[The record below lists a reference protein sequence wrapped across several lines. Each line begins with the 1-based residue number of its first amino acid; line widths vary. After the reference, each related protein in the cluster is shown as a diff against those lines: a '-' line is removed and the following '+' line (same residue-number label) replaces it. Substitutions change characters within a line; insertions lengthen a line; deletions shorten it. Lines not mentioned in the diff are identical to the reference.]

1 MDYFFKTKAKKA
13 GKDQVTIFFFSSV
26 FSGLTPAD
34 IYSVKV
40 KNWKHQNNVSILFK
54 VNNKLTGK
62 LRYKFICKNI
72 KQSYF
77 PCLWTRLES
86 EKLYCLDDAS
96 F

>member
-13 GKDQVTIFFFSSV
+13 
-26 FSGLTPAD
+26 TPAD

-54 VNNKLTGK
+54 VNKKLTGK
-62 LRYKFICKNI
+62 LRYKFLCENI

-86 EKLYCLDDAS
+86 EKLYSLDDAS